1 MKRFHTIVMD
11 CHINKLSENHQV
23 TIVGLVNHLAS
34 HNHAYQ
40 QHAMNRLEKIS
51 RENPYCDDIP
61 GFDKSDLW

>member
-11 CHINKLSENHQV
+11 CHINKLSENNQV
-23 TIVGLVNHLAS
+23 TIVRLVNHLAS

-61 GFDKSDLW
+61 GYCIKKT